1 MHQPEPVGHETMSN
15 TATVRNMADRRAVP
29 IAIVCLATVLLAI
42 GGCSNG
48 SAPKAKEGGG
58 EASSSTLQAPA
69 GIATVPVMLPFPVD
83 KAGHELTAE
92 FWVPLNDNG
101 RKLRPIYLGL
111 RMLFTAGDPDG
122 HVRFIRDGNPI
133 MVKVDLRHIDGDK
146 EESVILRVGDW
157 VRTGPSP
164 MDRHIVVR
172 QLSDGVA
179 KTEGARSGHSAQ
191 PYGTPDGMYYQMG
204 LGSAG
209 FLAPGRYRLQV
220 QVLHDQPRFQ
230 GVPMFLTVR
239 ETEPAK

>member
-1 MHQPEPVGHETMSN
+1 MTEHHAPQRPG
-15 TATVRNMADRRAVP
+15 RASTTRTGGRLL
-29 IAIVCLATVLLAI
+29 AFCLATALLTI

-48 SAPKAKEGGG
+48 SAPKTKEGSG
-58 EASSSTLQAPA
+58 ETSASSLQARA

-83 KAGHELTAE
+83 KAGHELTTE
-92 FWVPLNDNG
+92 FWVPPNDNG

-111 RMLFTAGDPDG
+111 RMLFTASDPDG
-122 HVRFIRDGNPI
+122 RISQVDNHPI
-133 MVKVDLRHIDGDK
+133 QVKVDLRHIDGDK
-146 EESVILRVGDW
+146 EEPVVLRVGEW
-157 VRTGPSP
+157 IQTGPSP

-172 QLSDGVA
+172 ELSDGVA
-179 KTEGARSGHSAQ
+179 KAKGARSGHSAQ

-220 QVLHDQPRFQ
+220 QVLHDQPRLQ